1 MTRPEPNLQL
11 RGARKS
17 KQLTRDVLAGKLGVS
32 GYTVG
37 RWERGEMWPDKA
49 MIARLCQVLQ
59 QTAAELGFE
68 DGAPPLLPTA
78 SAINDPAIPVLPAV
92 PLIGRGQDLELLRQR
107 LLADTYAET
116 VLLGLPGVGK
126 TTLATALAHDPLVE
140 EHFGDGVLWAGLG
153 PEPNI
158 AGLLSRWGTLLGI
171 SSRQASVLHSA
182 EDWTKALREAI
193 GTREML
199 LVIDDAWT
207 ADEALTFRVGGPYCT
222 HLVTTRFPIV
232 ASQIS
237 IDGVVT
243 LRELNSEQSI
253 DLLRHLAPQI
263 VDFEL
268 SKAQDLVE
276 AVGGLPLALTLMGN
290 YLRKQAYTGQ
300 KRRIQAALQRLSDMR
315 ERLAISEVRPP
326 AENHPSLP
334 GDTPLSLQ
342 SIISVTDQLLVEQD
356 SQALYALATFPPKP
370 DSFSEEAALAVA
382 DCDTG
387 TLDLLNDIGLLES
400 SGPGRYALHQT
411 IADYARLHLA
421 EQAAELASGRLVDY
435 ATKFV
440 ETRKKDYEQLGRES
454 STILTALEE
463 AYRLNKGAQ
472 LVHLALAFTPFMLAR
487 AWYEQAEKH
496 VQRAYEAARALSSS
510 TGTNLLPP
518 SPSSA
523 GTDLSCP
530 EGSQQNGTSGHGK
543 SVPAELAFVVEAL
556 QHQGEIAL
564 KRGNFTQADIYLQE
578 GLKLARQIADKER
591 ISALLAKLGWVT
603 GKRGDYAQAET
614 YLLEGLDLAQQL
626 QNKER
631 ICELLRIRG
640 LLKNEQGEYGLSE
653 AYLREGL
660 TIARELGD
668 LEQTCTLLINLGA
681 AAGQQGNFGQ
691 EESYCQE
698 GLTIARQI
706 EHSEAM
712 GILLANLGD
721 AASEQG
727 KYSAAEAYFQEGLS
741 VVRRIG
747 HREWT
752 CALLINLAIMKRRQG
767 SYQEAETY
775 LSEALALARQVVRP
789 QMIAT
794 ALYEY
799 GNLYL
804 EQQQIEQARTA
815 FNEMHAATPGGA
827 RDLTALFHFGLART
841 AAAQGDLQEARR
853 LGTLSATELAAIR
866 HRQQPVVERWL
877 ATI

>member
-11 RGARKS
+11 RGARRR
-17 KQLTRDVLAGKLGVS
+17 KQLTRDVLAGHLGVS

-37 RWERGEMWPDKA
+37 RWERGEMWPDA
-49 MIARLCQVLQ
+49 MMIDRLCQVFH
-59 QTAAELGFE
+59 QTAAELGFAVGG
-68 DGAPPLLPTA
+68 DGVPPLPPA
-78 SAINDPAIPVLPAV
+78 VSAINDPAIPVLPAV
-92 PLIGRGQDLELLRQR
+92 PLIGRQQDLELLRRR
-107 LLADTYAET
+107 LLAGEHAET
-116 VLLGLPGVGK
+116 VLVGLPGVGK
-126 TTLATALAHDPLVE
+126 TTLATALAHDSLVQ
-140 EHFGDGVLWAGLG
+140 EHFCDGVMWAGLG

-158 AGLLSRWGTLLGI
+158 AELLSRWGTLLGI
-171 SSRQASVLHSA
+171 TSRQASELHSA

-207 ADEALTFRVGGPYCT
+207 ADEALTFRIGGPHCV
-222 HLVTTRFPIV
+222 HLVTTRFPII

-243 LRELNSEQSI
+243 LHELDSEQSI

-300 KRRIQAALQRLSDMR
+300 KRRIQVALQRLSDMR

-334 GDTPLSLQ
+334 GDMPLSLQ

-370 DSFSEEAALAVA
+370 NSFSEEAALAVA
-382 DCDTG
+382 KCETE

-400 SGPGRYALHQT
+400 SSPGRYALHRT
-411 IADYARLHLA
+411 IADYARVHLS
-421 EQAAELASGRLVDY
+421 EQAAERASGRLIDY

-440 ETRKKDYEQLGRES
+440 ETYKKDYEQLGRES

-463 AYRLNKGAQ
+463 AYRLQKGAE

-487 AWYEQAEKH
+487 AWYDQAEKH
-496 VQRAYEAARALSSS
+496 VQRAYEAASAI
-510 TGTNLLPP
+510 
-518 SPSSA
+518 SA
-523 GTDLSCP
+523 GTDLSRP
-530 EGSQQNGTSGHGK
+530 LVPLPGHDK
-543 SVPAELAFVVEAL
+543 SVPAEIVFVIEAL
-556 QHQGEIAL
+556 QHQGEIAH
-564 KRGNFTQADIYLQE
+564 KRGNFTQADVYLQE
-578 GLKLARQIADKER
+578 GLKLARQIAEEER

-614 YLLEGLDLAQQL
+614 YLLEGLKLAQQL
-626 QNKER
+626 QNKAC
-631 ICELLRIRG
+631 ICELLRILG
-640 LLKNEQGEYGLSE
+640 LLKNEQGEYSLSE
-653 AYLREGL
+653 EYLREGL
-660 TIARELGD
+660 TIVRQLD
-668 LEQTCTLLINLGA
+668 DPEQTCALLINLGA
-681 AAGQQGNFGQ
+681 AAGQQGHYGQ
-691 EESYCQE
+691 AESYFQE

-706 EHSEAM
+706 EHSEVM
-712 GILLANLGD
+712 GVLLANLGD

-727 KYSAAEAYFQEGLS
+727 KYSEAEAYFQEGLRM
-741 VVRRIG
+741 VRQIG
-747 HREWT
+747 HREWI
-752 CALLINLAIMKRRQG
+752 CGLLINLGLMKRRQG
-767 SYQEAETY
+767 SYKEAETY
-775 LSEALALARQVVRP
+775 LSEGLALARQVARP

-804 EQQQIEQARTA
+804 EQQQIEQARLV
-815 FNEMHAATPGGA
+815 FNEMYTATPEGA
-827 RDLTALFHFGLART
+827 RDLSALYHFGLART
-841 AAAQGDLQEARR
+841 AAAQGDMQEAQR
-853 LGTLSATELAAIR
+853 LGALSITELAAIK
-866 HRQQPVVERWL
+866 HRREQVVERWL
-877 ATI
+877 DSISKHENN